1 MAAAASPRIGFI
13 GCGRMAT
20 AIAQGLVKAGVV
32 APSQVT
38 GSDPSP
44 AMREAFSK
52 TTGAPVVSE
61 NLALL
66 TGSDVVVLAVKPQH
80 MPAVLKEIAK
90 GVEGR
95 HLFVSVAAGVPLSA
109 MTSALG
115 QSTRIVR
122 VMPNTPC
129 LVGAG
134 ATAFSRGAKATD
146 EDAALVERLF
156 STIGI
161 AMEVSEPLMD
171 AVTGLSGSGPA
182 YIFQVIEALSDGGVR
197 SGLPRNVSTRLAA
210 QTVLGAAKMVL
221 DTGEHPAALKDGVA
235 SPGGTTIAG
244 LHELERGALRG
255 ALINAVEAATRRSQE
270 LGRAAAEGGK

>member
-13 GCGRMAT
+13 GCGRIAT
-20 AIAQGLVKAGVV
+20 AIAQGLVKASVV
-32 APSQVT
+32 GPSQLT
-38 GSDPSP
+38 GSDPS
-44 AMREAFSK
+44 AATRESFTKAS
-52 TTGAPVVSE
+52 GAPVVAD
-61 NLALL
+61 NLSVLS
-66 TGSDVVVLAVKPQH
+66 GSDVIVLAVKPQH
-80 MPAVLKEIAK
+80 MPAVLKEIAR
-90 GVEGR
+90 GVEAR
-95 HLFVSVAAGVPLSA
+95 HLFVSVAAGVPISA
-109 MTSALG
+109 MASALG
-115 QSTRIVR
+115 HNTRIVR

-134 ATAFSRGAKATD
+134 ATAFARGAKAT
-146 EDAALVERLF
+146 EVDASLVERLF

-161 AMEVSEPLMD
+161 AMEVTEPLLD

-182 YIFQVIEALSDGGVR
+182 YVFQVIEAMSDGGVR
-197 SGLPRNVSTRLAA
+197 SGLPRTVSTRLAA

-270 LGRAAAEGGK
+270 LGRAAEGGK

>member
-1 MAAAASPRIGFI
+1 
-13 GCGRMAT
+13 
-20 AIAQGLVKAGVV
+20 
-32 APSQVT
+32 
-38 GSDPSP
+38 
-44 AMREAFSK
+44 MRESF
-52 TTGAPVVSE
+52 TTGTGGNAMADNGAV
-61 NLALL
+61 LA
-66 TGSDVVVLAVKPQH
+66 GSDVIVLAVKPQH
-80 MPAVLKEIAK
+80 LPGVLKEIAK
-90 GVEGR
+90 GAEAR
-95 HLFVSVAAGVPLSA
+95 HLFVSIAAGVPLSA
-109 MTSALG
+109 MTSVLG
-115 QSTRIVR
+115 QAARVVR

-134 ATAFSRGAKATD
+134 ATAFTRGPKATD

-161 AMEVSEPLMD
+161 AMEVPESLLD

-182 YIFQVIEALSDGGVR
+182 YVFQVIEALSDGGVR
-197 SGLPRNVSTRLAA
+197 CGLPRNVATRLAA

-255 ALINAVEAATRRSQE
+255 ALINAVEAATNRSQE
-270 LGRAAAEGGK
+270 LGRAAAGGK